1 CASPPDSQWRAAYL
15 PNRRGRVN
23 RLFGAKRKNEYS
35 DSSGCAGKKI
45 SAPNC
50 EVNGMPLPRI
60 ERFGFMIASFGL
72 RSRAVDYAPERL
84 DGTFGVALRR
94 KGFPELFS
102 ASGAAGRDASAES
115 STKQLCKPS

>member
-1 CASPPDSQWRAAYL
+1 
-15 PNRRGRVN
+15 
-23 RLFGAKRKNEYS
+23 
-35 DSSGCAGKKI
+35 
-45 SAPNC
+45 
-50 EVNGMPLPRI
+50 MPLPRI

-115 STKQLCKPS
+115 STMQLCKPS